1 MQHNTQTFKIY
12 LCAFNVYNDE
22 AFVFFKHFK
31 AQVEDKKEAKIKVI
45 GTGRAGEYFSNEFLF
60 YCEEHSI
67 IYHKIAPY
75 TLKIKWPRS
84 PLACHY

>member
-1 MQHNTQTFKIY
+1 MIKIGRYLIRMQHNTQTFKIY

-31 AQVEDKKEAKIKVI
+31 AQVEDKKETKIKVI
-45 GTGRAGEYFSNEFLF
+45 GIDRAGEYFWNEFLS

-67 IYHKIAPY
+67 YYITKLHL
-75 TLKIKWPRS
+75 TLQK
-84 PLACHY
+84 